1 MRLTDFCLS
10 CFRSFS
16 RVVPVFCE
24 EPALKRRIFEKD
36 GDLNEEHERKQ
47 NPKPTMTTKKI
58 SKKTQLPPKPVEVKV
73 DVAPLPDISAEHP
86 TVDAQPSADTQAPVS
101 VTKAAKRAKPPK
113 RGASPVKTAKPAK
126 VAKKPLNFK
135 VPADFRR
142 EFKTYA
148 STHDLK
154 LNQLLELAFESYRKQ
169 RGD

>member
-1 MRLTDFCLS
+1 MKNQKAKTVTS
-10 CFRSFS
+10 
-16 RVVPVFCE
+16 
-24 EPALKRRIFEKD
+24 
-36 GDLNEEHERKQ
+36 
-47 NPKPTMTTKKI
+47 KKI
-58 SKKTQLPPKPVEVKV
+58 SKKTASLPSTPVLVKGEVAALH
-73 DVAPLPDISAEHP
+73 DAPTQVAPAD
-86 TVDAQPSADTQAPVS
+86 VQPSRATQTSASQTEPTRPAKS
-101 VTKAAKRAKPPK
+101 ATKAA
-113 RGASPVKTAKPAK
+113 SPRKAAKPAK

>member
-1 MRLTDFCLS
+1 MKNQKAKTVTS
-10 CFRSFS
+10 
-16 RVVPVFCE
+16 
-24 EPALKRRIFEKD
+24 
-36 GDLNEEHERKQ
+36 
-47 NPKPTMTTKKI
+47 KKI
-58 SKKTQLPPKPVEVKV
+58 SKKT
-73 DVAPLPDISAEHP
+73 APLPSTPAAVKADVAALGDAP
-86 TVDAQPSADTQAPVS
+86 TQVATADAQPAPATQTSVS
-101 VTKAAKRAKPPK
+101 VTEPATPAKPATK
-113 RGASPVKTAKPAK
+113 ATSPLKTAKPAK